1 MQNVYVVDDD
11 EAVRDAILELLS
23 SVDIEAQGFSSAN
36 QFLEEYTP
44 LMEGCLILDIR
55 MSGVSGLELQQK
67 LNELESILSIIFVTG
82 HGDVPMAVEAMKR
95 GAIEFIQKPF
105 RDQELLDCINVALKN
120 SEQAKIHRDQFEL
133 ISARLAMLTERESDI
148 LNRIVR
154 GHANKVIAI
163 DLNLSQR
170 TVENHRAHILEKM
183 QVRSTTELITS
194 VMSVKT

>member
-1 MQNVYVVDDD
+1 
-11 EAVRDAILELLS
+11 
-23 SVDIEAQGFSSAN
+23 
-36 QFLEEYTP
+36 
-44 LMEGCLILDIR
+44 